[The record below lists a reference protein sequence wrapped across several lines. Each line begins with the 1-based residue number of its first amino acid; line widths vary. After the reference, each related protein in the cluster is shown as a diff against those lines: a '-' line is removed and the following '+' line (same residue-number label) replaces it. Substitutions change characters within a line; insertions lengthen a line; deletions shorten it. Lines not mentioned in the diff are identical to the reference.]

1 MKAFMKFLG
10 ETWRCACLYRAEKL
24 EKLGVSGYQDS
35 YIIEICKNPGI
46 AQEQLAG
53 LIYVHKSNVARQLAS
68 LEEKGFI
75 TREADLQ
82 DKRNLLVYPTEKAFE
97 VLPQIKKVH
106 KEWNERI
113 LEGMSEEERDEVAS
127 IAKLLSENAKRVLEE
142 QAMEGRK

>member
-1 MKAFMKFLG
+1 MRAFMKCLG

-35 YIIEICKNPGI
+35 YIVEICKNPGV

-75 TREADLQ
+75 TRAADAQ
-82 DKRNLLVYPTEKAFE
+82 DKRSLLVYPTEKALA
-97 VLPQIKKVH
+97 VLPHIKAVH
-106 KEWNERI
+106 REWNERV
-113 LEGMSEEERDEVAS
+113 LEGMSEKERDAVAS
-127 IAKLLSENAKRVLEE
+127 IAKLLSENAKRVLSE
-142 QAMEGRK
+142 QTEGKR

>member
-24 EKLGVSGYQDS
+24 AKLGVSGYQDS

-113 LEGMSEEERDEVAS
+113 LEGMSEKERDEVAS